1 MEELLPDDKFL
12 HILKQT
18 HIREYKVEG
27 EIQINSATLSTE
39 EGSGIVKR
47 SLINWTLSLEY

>member
-1 MEELLPDDKFL
+1 MLKHSQKNAGMEELLPDDKFL

-39 EGSGIVKR
+39 EGSGI
-47 SLINWTLSLEY
+47 